1 MRVKFGAIIG
11 PRSCELYSLLRWW
24 CYYLCPLFQDVREF
38 RSTQSSAEEA
48 GRQFLSKP
56 HRQCSALDQVPV
68 NSATSTLIHFVPSN
82 SEWVTS
88 PSPSNIGAK
97 RSKVGVGQEK
107 PDESAHILTVNIAVL
122 PSLSDTISLFFSPIY
137 SESSTHLLSIT
148 HPSIVGV
155 INIMLTV
162 ITYEKYACS
171 ASEN

>member
-97 RSKVGVGQEK
+97 RSKVGLGQEK
-107 PDESAHILTVNIAVL
+107 PDINADISTVNIAVL
-122 PSLSDTISLFFSPIY
+122 PSLSNIAIWDLTILRTPTCKKRSGLMH
-137 SESSTHLLSIT
+137 HLT
-148 HPSIVGV
+148 DW
-155 INIMLTV
+155 N
-162 ITYEKYACS
+162 
-171 ASEN
+171 